1 MKPKIKLIN
10 NMAIPAVSL
19 ETPFGRIR
27 KLANGLYRLRNS
39 CPSLKFLLD
48 IEHETF
54 SFLID
59 EGFVIKSYK
68 YTKKRK
74 GEKEIPIDL
83 EKFTNTNLDS
93 LPDMLDFMAHENFS
107 NIHLYT
113 ANLTIDLKRY
123 NRIRL
128 GVMIQPSNDKKEG
141 ILINKVIKG
150 SIAEN
155 YGILDNDVLIK
166 VNNTE
171 VNTMYDLEKQVDN
184 SNEGKILLSIKRNG
198 IEKSI
203 QILTN
208 LNQTE

>member
-1 MKPKIKLIN
+1 
-10 NMAIPAVSL
+10 MAIPAVSL
-19 ETPFGRIR
+19 ETPYGRIR
-27 KLANGLYRLRNS
+27 KLANGLYRLKNS
-39 CPSLKFLLD
+39 APYLKFLLD
-48 IEHETF
+48 IEHDTF

-83 EKFTNTNLDS
+83 EKFTNINLDS

-113 ANLTIDLKRY
+113 ANLSIDLKRY

-150 SIAEN
+150 GLAAN
-155 YGILDNDVLIK
+155 HGIKDNDLLIK
-166 VNNTE
+166 VNNNE
-171 VNTMYDLEKQVDN
+171 VNTIYDLEKQVDN
-184 SNEGKILLSIKRNG
+184 STEGKILLSIKRNG
-198 IEKSI
+198 VKKNI
-203 QILTN
+203 QILN
-208 LNQTE
+208 NNFKK

>member
-1 MKPKIKLIN
+1 
-10 NMAIPAVSL
+10 MAIPAVSL
-19 ETPFGRIR
+19 ETPYGRIR
-27 KLANGLYRLRNS
+27 KLSNGLYRLRNS

-48 IEHETF
+48 IEHDTF
-54 SFLID
+54 SFLIN

-83 EKFTNTNLDS
+83 EKFRNTNLAS

-113 ANLTIDLKRY
+113 ATLTIDLKRY

-128 GVMIQPSNDKKEG
+128 GVMIQPSNEKKEG

-171 VNTMYDLEKQVDN
+171 VNTMYDLEKQMDN

-203 QILTN
+203 QIVHN
-208 LNQTE
+208 LN

>member
-1 MKPKIKLIN
+1 
-10 NMAIPAVSL
+10 MAIPAVSL
-19 ETPFGRIR
+19 ETPYGRIR
-27 KLANGLYRLRNS
+27 KLSNGLYRLRNS

-128 GVMIQPSNDKKEG
+128 GVMIQPSNDKEEG

-150 SIAEN
+150 SLAEN

>member
-1 MKPKIKLIN
+1 
-10 NMAIPAVSL
+10 MAIPAVSL
-19 ETPFGRIR
+19 ETPYGRIR
-27 KLANGLYRLRNS
+27 KLSNGLYRLRNS

-48 IEHETF
+48 IEYDTF

-68 YTKKRK
+68 YTKKKK
-74 GEKEIPIDL
+74 GEKEMPIDL
-83 EKFTNTNLDS
+83 EKFTNTNLNS
-93 LPDMLDFMAHENFS
+93 LPDMLDFMANENFS

-113 ANLTIDLKRY
+113 ANLTIDLERY
-123 NRIRL
+123 KKIRL

-141 ILINKVIKG
+141 ILIHRVLKG
-150 SIAEN
+150 GLAEKH
-155 YGILDNDVLIK
+155 GVRDNDVLIK

-171 VNTMYDLEKQVDN
+171 VNTFNDLEGQVDD
-184 SNEGKILLSIKRNG
+184 SAEGKLLLSIKRNG

-203 QILTN
+203 QILNN

>member
-1 MKPKIKLIN
+1 
-10 NMAIPAVSL
+10 MAIPAVSL
-19 ETPFGRIR
+19 ETPFGTVR
-27 KLANGLYRLRNS
+27 KLSNGLYRLRNS

-83 EKFTNTNLDS
+83 EKFINTNLDS

-113 ANLTIDLKRY
+113 ATLTIDLKRY

-155 YGILDNDVLIK
+155 YGILDNDVIIK

-171 VNTMYDLEKQVDN
+171 VNTMHDLEKQIDN
-184 SNEGKILLSIKRNG
+184 SNEGKILLSINRSG

-203 QILTN
+203 QILNN
-208 LNQTE
+208 LN

>member
-1 MKPKIKLIN
+1 
-10 NMAIPAVSL
+10 MAIPAVSL
-19 ETPFGRIR
+19 ETPYGRIR
-27 KLANGLYRLRNS
+27 KLSNGLYRLRNS

-48 IEHETF
+48 IEHDTF

-155 YGILDNDVLIK
+155 YGILDNDVIIK

-171 VNTMYDLEKQVDN
+171 VNTMHDLEKQIDN
-184 SNEGKILLSIKRNG
+184 SNEGKILLSIKRSG

-203 QILTN
+203 QILNN
-208 LNQTE
+208 LN

>member
-1 MKPKIKLIN
+1 
-10 NMAIPAVSL
+10 MAIPAVSL
-19 ETPFGRIR
+19 ETPYGRIR
-27 KLANGLYRLRNS
+27 KLSNGLYRLRNS

-48 IEHETF
+48 IEHDTF

-155 YGILDNDVLIK
+155 YGILDNDVIIK

-171 VNTMYDLEKQVDN
+171 VNTMHDLEKQVDN

-203 QILTN
+203 QILNNN
-208 LNQTE
+208 LKK

>member
-19 ETPFGRIR
+19 ETPYGRIR
-27 KLANGLYRLRNS
+27 KLANGLYRLKNS
-39 CPSLKFLLD
+39 APYLQFLLD
-48 IEHETF
+48 IEYDTF

-68 YTKKRK
+68 YTKKKK

-83 EKFTNTNLDS
+83 GKFTNTNLNS
-93 LPDMLDFMAHENFS
+93 LPDMLDFMAQENFS

-113 ANLTIDLKRY
+113 ANLTIDLERY
-123 NRIRL
+123 KKIRL

-141 ILINKVIKG
+141 ILIHRVIKG
-150 SIAEN
+150 SIAEKH
-155 YGILDNDVLIK
+155 GILDNDVIIK

-171 VNTMYDLEKQVDN
+171 VNTMFDLEKQVDN
-184 SNEGKILLSIKRNG
+184 STEGKILLSIKRNG

-203 QILTN
+203 QILN
-208 LNQTE
+208 NNQNR

>member
-1 MKPKIKLIN
+1 
-10 NMAIPAVSL
+10 MAIPAVSL
-19 ETPFGRIR
+19 ETPYGRIR
-27 KLANGLYRLRNS
+27 KLSNGLYRLRNS

-48 IEHETF
+48 IEHDTF
-54 SFLID
+54 SFLIN

-74 GEKEIPIDL
+74 GEKEIPINL
-83 EKFTNTNLDS
+83 EKFRNTNLAS

-113 ANLTIDLKRY
+113 ATLTIDLKRY

-128 GVMIQPSNDKKEG
+128 GVMIQPSNEKKEG

-171 VNTMYDLEKQVDN
+171 VNTMYDLEKQMDN

-203 QILTN
+203 QIVHN
-208 LNQTE
+208 LN

>member
-1 MKPKIKLIN
+1 
-10 NMAIPAVSL
+10 MAIPAVSL
-19 ETPFGRIR
+19 ETPFGTVR
-27 KLANGLYRLRNS
+27 KLSNGLYRLRNS

-48 IEHETF
+48 IEHDTF
-54 SFLID
+54 SYLID

>member
-1 MKPKIKLIN
+1 
-10 NMAIPAVSL
+10 MAIPAVSL
-19 ETPFGRIR
+19 ETPYGRIR
-27 KLANGLYRLRNS
+27 KLANGLYRLKNS
-39 CPSLKFLLD
+39 APYLKFLLD
-48 IEHETF
+48 IEYDTF

-155 YGILDNDVLIK
+155 YGILDNDVIIK

-171 VNTMYDLEKQVDN
+171 VNTMHDLEKQVDN

-203 QILTN
+203 QILNNN
-208 LNQTE
+208 LKK

>member
-1 MKPKIKLIN
+1 
-10 NMAIPAVSL
+10 MAIPAVSL
-19 ETPFGRIR
+19 ETPYGRIR
-27 KLANGLYRLRNS
+27 KLSNGLYRLRNS

-48 IEHETF
+48 IEHDTF

-113 ANLTIDLKRY
+113 ANLTIDLKRC

-128 GVMIQPSNDKKEG
+128 GVMIQPSNDKEEG

-155 YGILDNDVLIK
+155 YGILDNDVIIK

-171 VNTMYDLEKQVDN
+171 VNTMHDLEKQIDN
-184 SNEGKILLSIKRNG
+184 SNEGKILLSINRSG

-203 QILTN
+203 QILNN
-208 LNQTE
+208 LN